1 MIEVVSATRMT
12 LEEFWSQSAL
22 GRSLGRLQH
31 DHRLV
36 PRIFFEN
43 RRGLSEV
50 FNECLAEEGGGEIVV
65 FIHDDVWI
73 DDCFLADRVLDAANV
88 YDVFGV
94 VGNRRCVPLQP
105 SWAFL
110 NIEGLWDERENL
122 SGTIA
127 HGPEACGQLGYF
139 GPAPADCELL
149 DGVFLGVRKQAL
161 KAAGVGFD
169 PAFHFHFYDVDF
181 CMTAR
186 RGGLRLGTW
195 PIALTHQSTGGYGQG
210 WLDTYQIFHDK
221 WSRVQDTEPR
231 HEAGNQERNVAT
243 MKQTPA
249 HSLIN
254 RELMEMIP
262 AGARRIVD
270 VGCMHG
276 QMAQVYKQSHPEVQY
291 VGIDI
296 DPDYAAVAARHCDEA
311 FAADVEQLTSA
322 QFEQLFPSDCWVFG
336 DCLEHLRDPWTLLRR
351 IRAAIDPDG
360 CVLVCMPNAQHW
372 GVQWSLLSGQ
382 FRYQDSG
389 LLDRTH
395 LRWFT
400 RTTMLEMFQ
409 ETGWSVAQGLTRTL
423 PAAPQ
428 QAQVLAGIRT
438 FALASGIDP
447 ELAVHD
453 AQPFQYM
460 FKLIPA

>member
-1 MIEVVSATRMT
+1 MIEIVSATRMNS
-12 LEEFWSQSAL
+12 EDFWSQSAL
-22 GRSLGRLQH
+22 GCSLSRLKH

-50 FNECLAEEGGGEIVV
+50 FNEILTDEVGDEIAV

-73 DDCFLADRVLDAANV
+73 DDFFLADRVLDAAKV

-94 VGNRRCVPLQP
+94 VGNRRRVHLQP

-110 NIEGLWDERENL
+110 NVEGLWDSQENL
-122 SGTIA
+122 SGSIA
-127 HGPEACGQLGYF
+127 HGQEAFGKIGYF
-139 GPAPADCELL
+139 GPAPVACELL
-149 DGVFLGVRKQAL
+149 DGVFIGVQKAVLRESGVR
-161 KAAGVGFD
+161 FD
-169 PAFHFHFYDVDF
+169 PAFQFHFYDVDF
-181 CMTAR
+181 CMEASR
-186 RGGLRLGTW
+186 HGLKLGTW
-195 PIALTHQSTGGYGQG
+195 PIALTHQSTGGYGQT
-210 WLDTYQIFHDK
+210 WLDAYQVFCEK
-221 WSRVQDTEPR
+221 WSLFLLKDCQSEFGKLESV
-231 HEAGNQERNVAT
+231 VKT

-249 HSLIN
+249 HALIN
-254 RELMEMIP
+254 QELMDMIP
-262 AGARRIVD
+262 GGARRIVD

-276 QMAQVYKQSHPEVQY
+276 QMADVYKKNHPAVQY

-296 DPDYAAVAARHCDEA
+296 DPDYAAVAARYCDEA
-311 FAADVEQLTSA
+311 FSADVESLTTA
-322 QFEQLFPSDCWVFG
+322 QFDHLFPSDCWIFG
-336 DCLEHLRDPWTLLRR
+336 DCLEHLKDPWSLLRK
-351 IRAAIDPDG
+351 IRASIDPDG

-372 GVQWSLLSGQ
+372 GVQLRLLSGQ
-382 FRYQDSG
+382 FRYEDSG

-409 ETGWSVAQGLTRTL
+409 ETGWAVVQGLTRTL
-423 PAAPQ
+423 PVAPQ
-428 QAQVLAGIRT
+428 QAQALAGIRA
-438 FALASGIDP
+438 FSHAIGVDP
-447 ELAVHD
+447 ELAVND